1 MVESG
6 KKWEFVSHFKPK
18 IGKYKIS
25 TIGGG
30 KKQGE
35 KLHKTLCSS
44 KTFRIFPAKIF
55 GHECSTWNNFLD
67 TKKFSA

>member
-1 MVESG
+1 MVGSG

-30 KKQGE
+30 KKQE
-35 KLHKTLCSS
+35 FT
-44 KTFRIFPAKIF
+44 
-55 GHECSTWNNFLD
+55 
-67 TKKFSA
+67 